1 MVIGMAAS
9 IGNEVRTFEIPD
21 FTRRNLLF
29 GTIGGLFVPL
39 VRDESPAIVTSKNR
53 VQSPSCTL
61 ASEQTEGPYCI
72 DGALIRSNITEGR
85 PGIPLRL
92 RIIVLDGLRCKPV
105 ENAAVS
111 IWHCD
116 ASGIY
121 SGFTAAGAGR
131 GWPRLSHGATILP
144 GRNQRCRGAFKSVI
158 NPQKRAHTPGGGR
171 DFHLS
176 TWD

>member
-1 MVIGMAAS
+1 MAAS
-9 IGNEVRTFEIPD
+9 IGNGVRRPEMAGL
-21 FTRRNLLF
+21 TRRGLLV
-29 GTIGGLFVPL
+29 GSVGGLLGSCVGAQA
-39 VRDESPAIVTSKNR
+39 PAIVTSKNR
-53 VQSPSCTL
+53 VLSPACTL
-61 ASEQTEGPYCI
+61 APEQTEGPYYV

-92 RIIVLDGLRCKPV
+92 RVVVLDGLRCKPV

-116 ASGIY
+116 ASGVY

-144 GRNQRCRGAFKSVI
+144 GRNQRCRGAFKS
-158 NPQKRAHTPGGGR
+158 
-171 DFHLS
+171 
-176 TWD
+176 